1 MENNIFGMFKIFNH
15 IKEACNRK
23 SDVSSTRVIA
33 FYILGLII
41 SFSIYFIGSSIYEMV
56 IPNEMIII
64 FASLLAHQLTL
75 LGINKHNE
83 TKQTISE
90 IQSSQ
95 KDKKEETEER

>member
-1 MENNIFGMFKIFNH
+1 MFNFKFFNH
-15 IKEACNRK
+15 IKEACSRK
-23 SDVSSTRVIA
+23 SDISSTRVIA

-41 SFSIYFIGSSIYEMV
+41 SFSIYFIGSSIYEMT

-83 TKQTISE
+83 TKQNISE
-90 IQSSQ
+90 IQTT
-95 KDKKEETEER
+95 KTPDPIIDENR

>member
-1 MENNIFGMFKIFNH
+1 MFNCNFNLFNH
-15 IKEACNRK
+15 IKEACSRK

-41 SFSIYFIGSSIYEMV
+41 AFSVYFIGSSVVEMT

-83 TKQTISE
+83 TKQNISE
-90 IQSSQ
+90 IQIT
-95 KDKKEETEER
+95 KTPEPNNDENR

>member
-1 MENNIFGMFKIFNH
+1 MFNFNFNLLNH
-15 IKEACNRK
+15 IKDSCDKK
-23 SDVSSTRVIA
+23 STVSSTRVIA

-41 SFSIYFIGSSIYEMV
+41 AFSIYFIGSSIYEMT

-83 TKQTISE
+83 TKENISNNKKQE
-90 IQSSQ
+90 
-95 KDKKEETEER
+95 DKKETINEETENR